1 MQNVAALGSR
11 HTEVEVNST
20 FTLGDLLGNVSLT
33 KFFRPRVVL
42 RESLCCDGERQSPIN
57 IEKKSV
63 EVDENLESFTFTKFD
78 DKHAIEQIVN
88 TGHTVKCTLKQD
100 TVEISGGSL
109 EHVYSTLQF
118 HFHWGSVTDGS
129 EHTVDSHRYPMEM
142 HIVSK
147 RKDLTLDEAVQ
158 TPDGLAVL
166 GFFIEMRNRQNKNSS
181 QICQM
186 GVEYR
191 CDEEQCGIRK
201 SREYRCDE
209 EQCGIRKSRGSK
221 AEVIEEISID
231 DLLGGMNRNDFY
243 RYHGSLTTPQCNEV
257 VVWTV
262 FKEPVKMMMF
272 PTQAGYHKV
281 FRPTQPLHGRKI
293 YSSSSAS
300 RTKTSVTLVFLLFCL
315 CTVFN
320 IPCL

>member
-1 MQNVAALGSR
+1 VSYLTGVMNILNVLCFLGPEWCYES
-11 HTEVEVNST
+11 HCEFSPSQWH
-20 FTLGDLLGNVSLT
+20 LLPHS
-33 KFFRPRVVL
+33 
-42 RESLCCDGERQSPIN
+42 SCDGERQSPIN

-166 GFFIEMRNRQNKNSS
+166 GFFIEVTIISHQKLCLES
-181 QICQM
+181 ILM
-186 GVEYR
+186 G
-191 CDEEQCGIRK
+191 QFNIRT
-201 SREYRCDE
+201 S
-209 EQCGIRKSRGSK
+209 SK

-262 FKEPVKMMMF
+262 FKEPVKFSKLRSDGSQQMMMF